1 MTIEK
6 VPAYGDAWMRRGQAR
21 AALGEDEDALV
32 DLARCLQLSAAEPS
46 RQVLALHAL
55 SLRIL

>member
-32 DLARCLQLSAAEPS
+32 DLARCLQLSATEPA
-46 RQVLALHAL
+46 RQVRPAFGLDE
-55 SLRIL
+55 